1 LFGEKFGSF
10 DVDVSLQKTNIDMGN
25 PWNSTMKTDHLWNW
39 LAEKSPTSALGE
51 LQQTSGASEIPN
63 VLCIPKVSHLQLVMF
78 PPNFDV

>member
-25 PWNSTMKTDHLWNW
+25 PWKSTMKTDHFWNW

-51 LQQTSGASEIPN
+51 LQQTSGASEISRFF
-63 VLCIPKVSHLQLVMF
+63 VSSKGVTSAVGDVSPKF
-78 PPNFDV
+78 